1 MKRPTQAM
9 NLFETIKQFRN
20 ILPDP
25 GFTEKS
31 KRMILATP
39 QQEERSMGMRG
50 VLIFLHTIET
60 GAALA
65 LVGFFILLV
74 TGSFSGTKYLAPVQ
88 YSVIDPGGL
97 HAEADAI
104 DMQIQL
110 ANISYAEVSST
121 AAESTTAMI
130 GGTGMAGHSLTVK
143 DTTPSAALG
152 TGTADIGIGAASSTG
167 SSTLSVNQ
175 ALEQLSQ

>member
-1 MKRPTQAM
+1 MK
-9 NLFETIKQFRN
+9 LFETLQQFKN
-20 ILPDP
+20 IEPDS
-25 GFTEKS
+25 GFVEKS
-31 KRMILATP
+31 KRMILASP
-39 QQEERSMGMRG
+39 QKAEQSIGMRG

-65 LVGFFILLV
+65 LAGFFILLV

-121 AAESTTAMI
+121 AESTVAML
-130 GGTGMAGHSLTVK
+130 GAAGVVAHPLGAKGKTPAGAGVAAGM
-143 DTTPSAALG
+143 
-152 TGTADIGIGAASSTG
+152 GIGSDTASSTG
-167 SSTLSVNQ
+167 SSTLSVDQ

>member
-1 MKRPTQAM
+1 M
-9 NLFETIKQFRN
+9 NLFESLQQFKR
-20 ILPDP
+20 IAPDP

-31 KRMILATP
+31 KRMILATA
-39 QQEERSMGMRG
+39 QHEEPSIGIRG
-50 VLIFLHTIET
+50 IFVFLHTLET
-60 GAALA
+60 GAALV

-121 AAESTTAMI
+121 AESTTAMTGVAGVTARLNALKGAKSVGTAT
-130 GGTGMAGHSLTVK
+130 GGTGT
-143 DTTPSAALG
+143 G
-152 TGTADIGIGAASSTG
+152 TGTGTSSSTG
-167 SSTLSVNQ
+167 SSTLSVDQ
-175 ALEQLSQ
+175 ALKELSQ

>member
-1 MKRPTQAM
+1 MKRTM
-9 NLFETIKQFRN
+9 NLFETIRQFKN
-20 ILPDP
+20 IEPDP

-31 KRMILATP
+31 KRMILASP
-39 QQEERSMGMRG
+39 QKAEQSAAQRG
-50 VLIFLHTIET
+50 LWIFLHTIET

-65 LVGFFILLV
+65 LAAFFVLLA
-74 TGSFSGTKYLAPVQ
+74 TGSFSGNSYLAPVQ

-121 AAESTTAMI
+121 ATESTTATA
-130 GGTGMAGHSLTVK
+130 GGVGTAMPLIPTAAKLKGVGAGNGVT
-143 DTTPSAALG
+143 A
-152 TGTADIGIGAASSTG
+152 TGTAVQNG
-167 SSTLSVNQ
+167 SSTLSVDQ
-175 ALEQLSQ
+175 ALQQLSQ

>member
-1 MKRPTQAM
+1 M
-9 NLFETIKQFRN
+9 NLFETIKQFKN
-20 ILPDP
+20 IEPDP

-31 KRMILATP
+31 KRMVLASP
-39 QQEERSMGMRG
+39 QKAEPSISMRG
-50 VLIFLHTIET
+50 IFIFLHTIET
-60 GAALA
+60 GAALV

-121 AAESTTAMI
+121 AAESTTAMV
-130 GGTGMAGHSLTVK
+130 GVAGTTAHSAKGAAPAAVGT
-143 DTTPSAALG
+143 SAADNS
-152 TGTADIGIGAASSTG
+152 TGTASGAG
-167 SSTLSVNQ
+167 SSTLSINQ

>member
-1 MKRPTQAM
+1 MD
-9 NLFETIKQFRN
+9 LFETIKKFKT
-20 ILPDP
+20 ISPDP

-39 QQEERSMGMRG
+39 QQEARSMGMRG

-65 LVGFFILLV
+65 LVAFFVLLV
-74 TGSFSGTKYLAPVQ
+74 TGNFSGTKYLAPVQ

-110 ANISYAEVSST
+110 ANISYAEVTST
-121 AAESTTAMI
+121 AAESTTAMVV
-130 GGTGMAGHSLTVK
+130 GGTGTAGHSLTVK

-152 TGTADIGIGAASSTG
+152 TGTADIGTAGASSTG
-167 SSTLSVNQ
+167 SSTLSVNE

>member
-1 MKRPTQAM
+1 M
-9 NLFETIKQFRN
+9 NLFETIKQFKS
-20 ILPDP
+20 ISPDS

-31 KRMILATP
+31 KRMILASP
-39 QQEERSMGMRG
+39 QKEARLMGMRG
-50 VLIFLHTIET
+50 ILIFLHTVET

-65 LVGFFILLV
+65 LVAFFVLLV
-74 TGSFSGTKYLAPVQ
+74 TGSFSGTKSLSPVQ

-110 ANISYAEVSST
+110 ANISYAEVTST
-121 AAESTTAMI
+121 AAESTTAMVV
-130 GGTGMAGHSLTVK
+130 GGAGTVGQSLTVK
-143 DTTPSAALG
+143 GTTPSAALG